1 MGQWTKARIQL
12 CGRFVADIDGSR
24 IEDTLP
30 GRIGRVLFAYLVL
43 NRGRPLPRD
52 TLLMAGWG
60 EDAPAE
66 ARNALNV
73 LLSKLRHGLGA
84 EHLRGRTEIE
94 LLLPPATFVDAEAA
108 LEGAHRAESAIAEGR
123 WAQAWGPAGIAYHVA
138 TRPFL
143 TGLEAPWIDEW
154 RRRLEEVRLRGL
166 ECFAAASL
174 GLGGPALAQAEE
186 RARMLTELAPYRETG
201 HRLLMEALARRG
213 NVAEALRAYE
223 RLRVLLREEL
233 GIAPSPTVQ
242 GVHRRLLDS
251 AEQLELLG
259 LREDVLARHVANQLG
274 VQDAHMALRVPP
286 ELVVVVALDDIP
298 AHADDP
304 QRHRQPPGQPAAIFT
319 RDRRGRKH
327 GTAISLACRRAD
339 GPANCSDQRRG
350 RHAQPNEQENVD
362 VRACPWTLPLVA
374 YPPRVLKPTL
384 TTPHGLHQGS
394 DKCVPAGWLVLMA
407 AFGGGRTCSRDA
419 MDWRRR
425 SETR

>member
-30 GRIGRVLFAYLVL
+30 GRRGRVLFAYLVL
-43 NRGRPLPRD
+43 NRGRPLPREK
-52 TLLMAGWG
+52 LLMAGWG

-66 ARNALNV
+66 AGNALSV

-84 EHLRGRTEIE
+84 EHLRGRAEIE
-94 LLLPPATFVDAEAA
+94 LLLPSAIFVDVEAA
-108 LEGAHRAESAIAEGR
+108 LEGAHRAESCIAEGR

-143 TGLEAPWIDEW
+143 TGLEASWIDEW

-166 ECFAAASL
+166 ECFAAAGL

-233 GIAPSPTVQ
+233 GIAPSPAVQ
-242 GVHRRLLDS
+242 VVHRRLLDS
-251 AEQLELLG
+251 A
-259 LREDVLARHVANQLG
+259 DN
-274 VQDAHMALRVPP
+274 
-286 ELVVVVALDDIP
+286 
-298 AHADDP
+298 
-304 QRHRQPPGQPAAIFT
+304 
-319 RDRRGRKH
+319 
-327 GTAISLACRRAD
+327 
-339 GPANCSDQRRG
+339 
-350 RHAQPNEQENVD
+350 
-362 VRACPWTLPLVA
+362 
-374 YPPRVLKPTL
+374 
-384 TTPHGLHQGS
+384 
-394 DKCVPAGWLVLMA
+394 
-407 AFGGGRTCSRDA
+407 
-419 MDWRRR
+419 
-425 SETR
+425 